1 MRGKIDEGASRDSPH
16 LGAARRSSPGM
27 RGNPRS
33 SEAREIDEVLSD
45 SPRLGSP
52 PRASAVIRAV
62 QVVVNNSC
70 IINVVVLQ

>member
-1 MRGKIDEGASRDSPH
+1 MLGRHPREINEVPSDSPR
-16 LGAARRSSPGM
+16 LASAGM

-33 SEAREIDEVLSD
+33 SEAREIDEVPSD